1 MIDGTESTR
10 KDFKA
15 VLTQAVE
22 RITGV
27 INRMDSQVQALK
39 QEADD
44 LLQYQQYL
52 ISILEDDQTWE

>member
-27 INRMDSQVQALK
+27 INRMDSQVQTLK

>member
-52 ISILEDDQTWE
+52 ISILEDDRTWE

>member
-27 INRMDSQVQALK
+27 INRMDSQVQTLK

-52 ISILEDDQTWE
+52 ISILEDDRTWE